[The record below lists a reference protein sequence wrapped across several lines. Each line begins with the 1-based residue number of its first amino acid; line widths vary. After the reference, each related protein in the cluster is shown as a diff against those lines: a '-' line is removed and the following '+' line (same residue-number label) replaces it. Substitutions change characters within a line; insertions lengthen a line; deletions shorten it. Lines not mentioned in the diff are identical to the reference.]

1 MQDHK
6 LKTVVDT
13 KDTVII
19 TERRLI
25 VAAHNTWTFVNLN
38 KGKNFIS
45 LSQPDPQT
53 NTCKLAGV
61 LKIENVVVDT
71 DIALIFKVEYT
82 LRVVGSDNLYFT
94 FVLGWFIHIP
104 TITRDGIWLDKTLD
118 TRFIMGPGVTVTGD
132 LLWEPNVE
140 DHMR

>member
-1 MQDHK
+1 M
-6 LKTVVDT
+6 
-13 KDTVII
+13 
-19 TERRLI
+19 
-25 VAAHNTWTFVNLN
+25 
-38 KGKNFIS
+38 
-45 LSQPDPQT
+45 
-53 NTCKLAGV
+53 